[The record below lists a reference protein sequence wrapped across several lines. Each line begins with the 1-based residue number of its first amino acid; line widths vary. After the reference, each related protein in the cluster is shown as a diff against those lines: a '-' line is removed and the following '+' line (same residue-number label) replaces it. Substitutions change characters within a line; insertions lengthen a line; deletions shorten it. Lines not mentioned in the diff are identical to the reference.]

1 MDNRIQIEVTNSS
14 FPSAKVTMEAGEK
27 CYIESGAMIYRTPGL
42 ELKTRLNA
50 EGNNVF
56 GKLLS
61 AVGRSI
67 VSNENI
73 FVTEVVANQSGSIL
87 LAPKAPG
94 KIQVLE
100 VGATQYRLN
109 DGAFLALD
117 GSCRYKM
124 ERQNLGKAIFSR
136 TGGLFVMT
144 TEGEGRMLI
153 NAFGDIQRI
162 DLHNESITIDNGHV
176 LAWDKNLDYNLHFEN
191 TFFQSMGTGEG
202 LVNTFTGTGSIYI
215 QTLNAENFAA
225 ELAPFIAA
233 KLPSR

>member
-1 MDNRIQIEVTNSS
+1 MIDNRIQIELSDSS
-14 FPSAKVTMEAGEK
+14 FPSAKITLEAGEK

-50 EGNNVF
+50 QGNNMF
-56 GKLLS
+56 GKLIS

-73 FVTEVVANQSGSIL
+73 FVTEVVANQNGSIL

-100 VGATQYRLN
+100 VGATQYCLN

-124 ERQNLGKAIFSR
+124 QRQNIGKAIFSR

-162 DLHNESITIDNGHV
+162 DLVNESITIDNGHV
-176 LAWDKNLDYNLHFEN
+176 LAWDSKLSYNLHFEN
-191 TFFQSMGTGEG
+191 SFFQSMGTGEG

-215 QTLNAENFAA
+215 QTLNLENFV
-225 ELAPFIAA
+225 EEISPIVSA
-233 KLPSR
+233 KLSK

>member
-1 MDNRIQIEVTNSS
+1 MIDNRIQIELSDSS
-14 FPSAKVTMEAGEK
+14 FPSAKITLEAGEK

-50 EGNNVF
+50 QGNNMF
-56 GKLLS
+56 GKLIS

-73 FVTEVVANQSGSIL
+73 FVTEVVANQNGSIL

-94 KIQVLE
+94 KIQILE
-100 VGATQYRLN
+100 VGATQYCLN

-124 ERQNLGKAIFSR
+124 QRQNIGKAIFSR

-162 DLHNESITIDNGHV
+162 DLINESITIDNGHV
-176 LAWDKNLDYNLHFEN
+176 LAWDSKLSYNLHFEN
-191 TFFQSMGTGEG
+191 SFFQSMGTGEG

-215 QTLNAENFAA
+215 QTLNLENFV
-225 ELAPFIAA
+225 EEISPIVSA
-233 KLPSR
+233 KLSK

>member
-1 MDNRIQIEVTNSS
+1 MIDNRIQIELSDSS
-14 FPSAKVTMEAGEK
+14 FPSAKITLEVGEK

-50 EGNNVF
+50 QGNNMF
-56 GKLLS
+56 GKLIS

-73 FVTEVVANQSGSIL
+73 FVTEVVANQNGSIL

-100 VGATQYRLN
+100 VGATQYCLN

-124 ERQNLGKAIFSR
+124 QRQNIGKAIFSR

-162 DLHNESITIDNGHV
+162 DLVNESITIDNGHV
-176 LAWDKNLDYNLHFEN
+176 LAWDSKLSYNLHFEN
-191 TFFQSMGTGEG
+191 SFFQSMGTGEG

-215 QTLNAENFAA
+215 QTLNLENFV
-225 ELAPFIAA
+225 EEISPIVSA
-233 KLPSR
+233 KLSK

>member
-1 MDNRIQIEVTNSS
+1 MIDNRIQIELSDSS
-14 FPSAKVTMEAGEK
+14 FPSAKITLEAGEK

-50 EGNNVF
+50 QGNNMF
-56 GKLLS
+56 GKLIS

-73 FVTEVVANQSGSIL
+73 FVTEVVANQNGSIL

-100 VGATQYRLN
+100 VGATQYCLN

-124 ERQNLGKAIFSR
+124 QKQNIGKAIFSR

-162 DLHNESITIDNGHV
+162 DLVNESITIDNGHV
-176 LAWDKNLDYNLHFEN
+176 LAWDSKLSYNLHFEN
-191 TFFQSMGTGEG
+191 SFFQSMGTGEG

-215 QTLNAENFAA
+215 QTLNLENFV
-225 ELAPFIAA
+225 EEISPIVSA
-233 KLPSR
+233 KLSK

>member
-1 MDNRIQIEVTNSS
+1 MIDNRIQIELSDSS
-14 FPSAKVTMEAGEK
+14 FPSAKITLEAGEK
-27 CYIESGAMIYRTPGL
+27 CYIESGSMIYRTPGL

-50 EGNNVF
+50 QGNNVL
-56 GKLLS
+56 GKFIS
-61 AVGRSI
+61 AVGRSL

-73 FVTEVVANQSGSIL
+73 FVTEVVANQNGSIL

-100 VGATQYRLN
+100 VGATQYCLN

-117 GSCRYKM
+117 GSCFYKM
-124 ERQNLGKAIFSR
+124 QRQNIGKAVFSR

-162 DLHNESITIDNGHV
+162 DLVDDSITIDNGHV
-176 LAWDKNLDYNLHFEN
+176 LAWDSRLSYDLHFEN
-191 TFFQSMGTGEG
+191 SFFQSMGTGEG
-202 LVNTFTGTGSIYI
+202 LVNTFKGTGSIYI
-215 QTLNAENFAA
+215 QTLNLENFVEEISPIVSAN
-225 ELAPFIAA
+225 IS
-233 KLPSR
+233 K

>member
-1 MDNRIQIEVTNSS
+1 MIDNRIQIELSDSS
-14 FPSAKVTMEAGEK
+14 FPSAKITLEAGEK

-50 EGNNVF
+50 QGNNMF
-56 GKLLS
+56 GKLIS

-73 FVTEVVANQSGSIL
+73 FVTEVVANQNGSIL

-100 VGATQYRLN
+100 VGVTQYCLN

-124 ERQNLGKAIFSR
+124 QRQNIGKAIFSR

-162 DLHNESITIDNGHV
+162 DLVNESITIDNGHV
-176 LAWDKNLDYNLHFEN
+176 LAWDSKLSYNLHFEN
-191 TFFQSMGTGEG
+191 SFFQSMGTGEG

-215 QTLNAENFAA
+215 QTLNLENFV
-225 ELAPFIAA
+225 EEISPIVSA
-233 KLPSR
+233 KLSK

>member
-1 MDNRIQIEVTNSS
+1 MIDNRIQIELSDSS
-14 FPSAKVTMEAGEK
+14 FPSAKITLEAGEK

-50 EGNNVF
+50 QGNNMF
-56 GKLLS
+56 GKLIS

-73 FVTEVVANQSGSIL
+73 FVTEVVANQNGSIL

-94 KIQVLE
+94 KIQILE
-100 VGATQYRLN
+100 VGATQYCLN

-124 ERQNLGKAIFSR
+124 QRQNIGKAIFSR

-162 DLHNESITIDNGHV
+162 DLVNESITIDNGHV
-176 LAWDKNLDYNLHFEN
+176 LAWDSKLSYNLHFEN
-191 TFFQSMGTGEG
+191 SFFQSMGTGEG

-215 QTLNAENFAA
+215 QTLNLENFV
-225 ELAPFIAA
+225 EEISPIVSA
-233 KLPSR
+233 KLSK